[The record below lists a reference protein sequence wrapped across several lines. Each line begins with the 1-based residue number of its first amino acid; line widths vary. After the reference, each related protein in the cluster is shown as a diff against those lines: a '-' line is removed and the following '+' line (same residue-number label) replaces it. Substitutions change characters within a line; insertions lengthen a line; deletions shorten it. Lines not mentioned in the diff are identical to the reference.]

1 MKRLV
6 SSILIALSLVVVA
19 GPTAFAAEKKK
30 KKSEAAAAAAAKPA
44 LAGKYTGEW
53 KGKED
58 SSGALRI
65 SFKQD
70 DAGAWSAEAAFTFE
84 GNEVPVKTKSLKVEG
99 EKVEVVFEWSI
110 QGTNGQSK
118 LTGELKGNKLE
129 GKYDS
134 NVAEAA
140 SSGTWSLTRA

>member
-1 MKRLV
+1 MKRLIA
-6 SSILIALSLVVVA
+6 SLLIALSLVIVA
-19 GPTAFAAEKKK
+19 GPTAVAAEKKK
-30 KKSEAAAAAAAKPA
+30 KQSDTAAATAKPA

-65 SFKQD
+65 TFKQD

-99 EKVEVVFEWSI
+99 EKVEVVFEWAI

-118 LTGELKGNKLE
+118 LTGELKGDKLA

>member
-6 SSILIALSLVVVA
+6 SSLLIALSLVIVA
-19 GPTAFAAEKKK
+19 GPTAIAAEKKK
-30 KKSEAAAAAAAKPA
+30 KKADAAAATAKPA
-44 LAGKYTGEW
+44 LAGKFTGEW

-65 SFKQD
+65 TFKQD

-99 EKVEVVFEWSI
+99 EKVEVVFEWQI

>member
-6 SSILIALSLVVVA
+6 SSLLIALSLVIVA

-30 KKSEAAAAAAAKPA
+30 KKSDAAAASAKPA

-65 SFKQD
+65 TFKQD
-70 DAGAWSAEAAFTFE
+70 DAGAWAAEAAFTFE

-99 EKVEVVFEWSI
+99 EKVEVVFEWQI

-140 SSGTWSLTRA
+140 SSGTWSVTRA